1 MIIVTCFKIRM
12 TFVRVIYIK
21 QSQMKKTGY
30 SPLNVNAT
38 THSWSFTSNIFSF
51 SWLENIIIASPC
63 SFFSPWPG
71 NCFNRNVTLT
81 IWLNFEICK
90 IITKYTGLGF
100 FCNLTLRSK
109 SCRNHARKQWWNTVI
124 PYFKKFSNPNE
135 LLEYKKKSI
144 LIFDHI
150 VFFSETFVSTLWSH
164 LHLFYGFHFRL
175 HIFLLL

>member
-21 QSQMKKTGY
+21 QSQMKETGY
-30 SPLNVNAT
+30 SPLNVNVT

-71 NCFNRNVTLT
+71 NCFNHNVTLT

-150 VFFSETFVSTLWSH
+150 VFFSDTFVSTLWSH

>member
-71 NCFNRNVTLT
+71 NCFNHNVTLT

-135 LLEYKKKSI
+135 LLEYKKKINFNFRSNRI
-144 LIFDHI
+144 L
-150 VFFSETFVSTLWSH
+150 
-164 LHLFYGFHFRL
+164 
-175 HIFLLL
+175 

>member
-71 NCFNRNVTLT
+71 NCFNHNVTLT

-90 IITKYTGLGF
+90 ITTKYTGLGF

-150 VFFSETFVSTLWSH
+150 VFFSDAFVSTLWSH